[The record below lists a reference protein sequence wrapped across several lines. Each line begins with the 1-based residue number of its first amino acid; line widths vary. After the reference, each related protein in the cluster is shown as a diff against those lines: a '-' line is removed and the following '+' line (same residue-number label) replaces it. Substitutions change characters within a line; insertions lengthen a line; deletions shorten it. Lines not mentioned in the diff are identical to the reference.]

1 MWKETTIGVLLG
13 LGLVAAATSFADI
26 RTNEPMELPKTTV
39 LVEAEDVLVQ
49 RGLTLRSLISP
60 AGALWTM
67 DTDLRPTPLADG
79 LLCLDG
85 AGLGA
90 LAVPGERLRPGVY
103 LNTGLDSVILTGTG
117 GEDTMLLPGDMLA
130 YGVEVAGGSISVSCD
145 ENHFACCSSRGWRV
159 DGTLKWATCRKAHE
173 GDGDCETGGK
183 GSTGCSVVP
192 RRSIFIGADI

>member
-1 MWKETTIGVLLG
+1 MWKETTIGCLLG

-67 DTDLRPTPLADG
+67 DKDLRPTPLADG

-85 AGLGA
+85 AGLGT

-103 LNTGLDSVILTGTG
+103 LNTGLDSVILTWLQWAVI
-117 GEDTMLLPGDMLA
+117 EPPPNMLCP
-130 YGVEVAGGSISVSCD
+130 S
-145 ENHFACCSSRGWRV
+145 
-159 DGTLKWATCRKAHE
+159 
-173 GDGDCETGGK
+173 
-183 GSTGCSVVP
+183 
-192 RRSIFIGADI
+192 